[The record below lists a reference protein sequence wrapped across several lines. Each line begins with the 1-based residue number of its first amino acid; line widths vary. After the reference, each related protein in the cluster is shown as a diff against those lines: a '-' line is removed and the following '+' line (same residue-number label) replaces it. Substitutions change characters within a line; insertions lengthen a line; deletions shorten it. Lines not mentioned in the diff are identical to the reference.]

1 MLLNEIHR
9 KKEAILNIAK
19 QYQANNI
26 RVFGSTA
33 RGEEKE
39 NSDIDFLVSFQPGAS
54 LFDQAGLMIELE
66 KILGK
71 NVDVVSDRA
80 LNQYIRDKILK
91 EAVPI

>member
-1 MLLNEIHR
+1 MLLNEIR
-9 KKEAILNIAK
+9 KKKEIILKTAQ
-19 QYQANNI
+19 QYHANNI
-26 RVFGSTA
+26 RVFGSIA

-39 NSDIDFLVSFQPGAS
+39 NSDIDFLVSFQSGAS

-71 NVDVVSDRA
+71 SVDVVSDRA

-91 EAVPI
+91 EAVSI